1 MDNLTYDVEYNMSD
15 SSVFKDDDNLRLA
28 LAYAIDKD
36 GINVG
41 VFNGNGTA
49 VKDFANATYPDYNSE
64 WDSED
69 YYDYDVDKAKE
80 YLEQSNYDGSTL
92 RLEYINSGMKRDD
105 LSDASG
111 LLGTDWCNRRTGWL

>member
-1 MDNLTYDVEYNMSD
+1 MMTIFVWHLLMPLTKTES
-15 SSVFKDDDNLRLA
+15 
-28 LAYAIDKD
+28 I
-36 GINVG
+36 VG

-80 YLEQSNYDGSTL
+80 YLEQSNYDGSSP
-92 RLEYINSGMKRDD
+92 ENSNT
-105 LSDASG
+105 SIPE
-111 LLGTDWCNRRTGWL
+111 

>member
-1 MDNLTYDVEYNMSD
+1 VDISNGVPDTDISKFEEGGEFSDGNAVSVVMDNLTYDVEYNMSD

-49 VKDFANATYPDYNSE
+49 VKDFAN
-64 WDSED
+64 
-69 YYDYDVDKAKE
+69 
-80 YLEQSNYDGSTL
+80 
-92 RLEYINSGMKRDD
+92 
-105 LSDASG
+105 
-111 LLGTDWCNRRTGWL
+111 